1 MKLPEL
7 KKRFQ
12 NKYVVRIVAGVLTIA
27 MVGTGF
33 SVYTVHAEKAG
44 TENAAQTAGS
54 ESDSEDELSLSSLL
68 KDNVSVSEKEID
80 KDETV
85 YLISDANGNVNQTIV
100 SDHLINHDKE
110 KTLKD
115 KSSLKDIENVKG
127 DETFSQSGND
137 VTWQAD
143 GNDIY
148 YQGTSS
154 ETAPVTQKVTYYLD
168 GKEISPKDLA
178 GKSGK
183 VTIHFDYT
191 NHSTYTEKVNGE
203 DVTVCVPFAAIT
215 GMVLDDSF
223 SNVEVT
229 NGKVSNTGKGN
240 IVIGYALPGLKD
252 SLNLNDKDLDED
264 INIPE
269 SFEVTADVENFS
281 LETAMTVVANAGS
294 LVSADG
300 SSDLSSVDDM
310 IDTLTDASEQLQD
323 GSKELSEGLDTL
335 QNSLKDFSSGMN
347 TLSGGIKSYTDGAKT
362 LGDGITTLKNGMDSL
377 AGSAPALVDGVNQ
390 LKAGASQASDGAGQL
405 VAGYE
410 GSSSQ
415 TGLVEG
421 AKALADGAA
430 QVASGAAALQDGAS
444 QLKTGSESAV
454 AGAGQL
460 VDGIADLQAGTNQVK
475 DGSAQVAK
483 GASDLADGTQKV
495 SDGAASLN
503 RQVGAIAKNAADSLK
518 TLQGAA
524 QAQIDKSF
532 NDSYKESIVPVL
544 AGTGCLPQGDEKVT
558 AQNIGSVI
566 EKVEANKAYIV
577 GALAQA
583 GQDADT
589 AETTYNSVKNGLYT
603 LSGVVQAM
611 NQVNEKLS
619 ETGLSEETLSAL
631 AQGVNDLADG
641 ASQANTGAQG
651 LKDGSAQVDAGVG
664 ALQDGETKLK
674 AGADALSTGL
684 AQLDAGVK
692 RLYEGAFTL
701 NAGASQVSSGAN
713 TVSSGVQKVYNGTK
727 SLASGISQLDIGLGT
742 VTSKMPELTSGIS
755 QLVNGAGQLKTGA
768 DTLVSNNDTLN
779 SGASQLVNGTSQ
791 IVDGVNKLDEGS
803 HTLADGMVEFNEEG
817 INKIVNAYNGDLKPL
832 ANRLQAVIDAG
843 EDYQSYTD
851 LADGAN
857 GSVKFIYK
865 LDSIK
870 AEK

>member
-12 NKYVVRIVAGVLTIA
+12 NKYVVRIIAGVLTIA

-44 TENAAQTAGS
+44 TESAAQTAGS

-68 KDNVSVSEKEID
+68 KDNISVSEKEID

-85 YLISDANGNVNQTIV
+85 YLISDANGNVHQTIV

-240 IVIGYALPGLKD
+240 IVISYALPGLKD

-415 TGLVEG
+415 TGLVDG

-475 DGSAQVAK
+475 DGSAQVAE
-483 GASDLADGTQKV
+483 GASALADGTQKV
-495 SDGAASLN
+495 SDGAGQVADNAKLLSETVDAKIPELKALINNMIASQMDDNTIVL
-503 RQVGAIAKNAADSLK
+503 LK
-518 TLQGAA
+518 A
-524 QAQIDKSF
+524 
-532 NDSYKESIVPVL
+532 
-544 AGTGCLPQGDEKVT
+544 TGCLDGDTVTTDNIQTVYEHVSGDKKEIVLGALTKTLMGMGLDQEKAAQT
-558 AQNIGSVI
+558 AQKQYETLAGSFAT
-566 EKVEANKAYIV
+566 ANSAVDTLTQLSQGI
-577 GALAQA
+577 GALADGA
-583 GQDADT
+583 GQ
-589 AETTYNSVKNGLYT
+589 V
-603 LSGVVQAM
+603 
-611 NQVNEKLS
+611 
-619 ETGLSEETLSAL
+619 
-631 AQGVNDLADG
+631 ADG

-692 RLYEGAFTL
+692 SLYEGAFTL

-727 SLASGISQLDIGLGT
+727 SLASGISQLDVGLGT